1 MEESLKTLLSQGFSE
16 IDTKFCT
23 PSILG
28 RLEKYYDQVELF
40 NSALGLVNASGKEL
54 VTRHILDSIIP
65 LTCMQ
70 NLISSQ
76 FQGNVSIADLGS
88 GNGMPGLVL
97 SCVATETNPSWKFH
111 LVERM
116 GRRAGFLRNTLAV
129 TGLAD
134 KTEVVQSDINDI
146 KTTFDVLIMRAFR
159 PLDAIHDRLLEM
171 CHENSL
177 VFIWTA
183 GEKNGVSVLRKTAAG
198 VFQKIQL

>member
-1 MEESLKTLLSQGFSE
+1 MEESLKTLLKDGLNNINSS
-16 IDTKFCT
+16 FCT
-23 PSILG
+23 PTTLA
-28 RLEKYYDQVELF
+28 RLEKYYDQVTFF
-40 NSALGLVNASGKEL
+40 NSALGLVNAEGKEL

-65 LTCMQ
+65 LGCMQ
-70 NLISSQ
+70 NLINQNFS
-76 FQGNVSIADLGS
+76 GPVSIADLGS

-97 SCVATETNPSWKFH
+97 SCVTTETDPSWNFS

-134 KTEVVQSDINDI
+134 KTAVVQQDINDI

-159 PLDAIHDRLLEM
+159 PLEAVEDRLLEL

-183 GEKNGVSVLRKTAAG
+183 GAPNGVTVLRKSAAG
-198 VFQKIQL
+198 VFQKVQL